1 LANFS
6 FAISNEEE
14 HDRPMTHTAT
24 PLTPYTLAC
33 SLAEFT
39 RGLSGARSI
48 LTIQAYRSDVALFF
62 TWLRETDATVTDV
75 HHIYRCHIED
85 YLGALADKGQTS
97 TTRARKLIAL
107 QVFFASLVENGML
120 PESPAKKI
128 KRPKREQKS
137 KHVLRPDEYNHLLA
151 EAAGNPRDYCVFQ
164 LFLQTG
170 IRVSELIALTLSDI
184 ELEQKTITIHGKG
197 SKERTIPLEKK
208 SFQAL
213 QLYLKHRPAGVDQQ
227 VFLNYKGEGL
237 SIRGVRKLVD
247 KYLKRAGITKSIS
260 CHGLRRTCLTNKAAR
275 NMNAFA
281 IQKLAGHARM
291 ETTKIYVQL
300 GTEDLRPLMEQ
311 TSL

>member
-1 LANFS
+1 
-6 FAISNEEE
+6 
-14 HDRPMTHTAT
+14 MTQTT
-24 PLTPYTLAC
+24 NTTFLLDQFTRTLA
-33 SLAEFT
+33 
-39 RGLSGARSI
+39 GAKSR
-48 LTIQAYRSDVALFF
+48 LTIQAYTSDLRQFF
-62 TWLRETDATVTDV
+62 IWLQETDFTTTN
-75 HHIYRCHIED
+75 IERITRGHIED
-85 YLGALADKGQTS
+85 YLAHLSEKGNTG
-97 TTRARKLIAL
+97 TTRARKLISL
-107 QVFFASLVENGML
+107 QVFFSFLVEQNMI
-120 PESPAKKI
+120 PHSPAEKV

-137 KHVLRPDEYNHLLA
+137 KHFLRPDEYNHLLA
-151 EAAGNPRDYCVFQ
+151 EAAGDPRDYCIFQ

-184 ELEQKTITIHGKG
+184 DLQQKTITIHGKG

-213 QLYLKHRPAGVDQQ
+213 QLYLKHRLDGAESHL
-227 VFLNYKGEGL
+227 FLNYKGEGL
-237 SIRGVRKLVD
+237 SIRGVRKVVD
-247 KYLKRAGITKSIS
+247 KYLKRAGITKHIS